1 MKFILSLFFILTTCV
16 LEAQNSLKLVM
27 DTKPVGSTIR
37 ISKYLGDMQIDLDS
51 VRYRGEA
58 EVNFTYDQRYT
69 DGVYAVDI
77 NSLESFQFVLVNQE
91 KITAH
96 IYESGTG
103 MAFKADGSKE
113 NDAFNIM
120 LNLSEVYSKSMDTLG
135 NTMNR
140 LSAFAPRHDAIID
153 SLTGVFHN
161 IADAYNHSL
170 DLLVNLFPK
179 SYTAQ
184 VLVPLDRI
192 PLRTQQADWNKT
204 FDNDAAFN
212 HVHYFNKIDFSDERI
227 ITNPF
232 LTNKIL
238 EYLYTYTE
246 RSEQGVKASIDKL
259 LGFPKLN
266 AKVQSYIIDLLIDFF
281 TEKEAPEFID
291 HLNRNYLGSCELPLS
306 KEALDKI
313 AKMSKFK
320 PGDPIPD
327 IRLPS
332 QTGHL
337 ITTSA
342 LTGQLNVLV
351 FWSTECSHC
360 LREIP
365 KLKSIYEEMN
375 GKMGVFAV
383 SLDSSNTDWIKA
395 VNDAKLKWFNVNEPL
410 GWKSEYLSTFAVTS
424 TPTFILLD
432 DNLRWIGRAGSIDGL
447 YEMVQQQLK
456 E

>member
-1 MKFILSLFFILTTCV
+1 MKIQSTLFILLITFSLQ
-16 LEAQNSLKLVM
+16 AQNSLKLVM

-37 ISKYLGDMQIDLDS
+37 LSKYIGDMQIDLDS
-51 VRYRGEA
+51 IRYRGEA
-58 EVNFTYDQRYT
+58 ELNFAYDQRFT
-69 DGVYAVDI
+69 DGVYAIDI
-77 NSLESFQFVLVNQE
+77 NTLESFQFVLVDQE
-91 KITAH
+91 KLTAH
-96 IYESGTG
+96 IYESGSG

-120 LNLSEVYSKSMDTLG
+120 LNLSEVYSKSMDTLSFA
-135 NTMNR
+135 MSK
-140 LSAFAPRHDAIID
+140 LSDFAPRHDAVTD
-153 SLTGVFHN
+153 SLTGAYHN
-161 IADAYNHSL
+161 IAVAYNHSL

-184 VLVPLDRI
+184 VLIPLDRI
-192 PLRTQQADWNKT
+192 PLRIQRPEWNKT

-212 HVHYFNKIDFSDERI
+212 HVHYFDLIDFSDERI

-238 EYLYTYTE
+238 EFLYSYTE
-246 RSEQGVKASIDKL
+246 RSEQGVKATIDKL
-259 LGFPKLN
+259 LGFPNLHP
-266 AKVQSYIIDLLIDFF
+266 KVQSYIIDLLIDFF

-291 HLNRNYLGSCELPLS
+291 HLNRNYLGSCDIPLS
-306 KEALDKI
+306 KEALEKI
-313 AKMSKFK
+313 GKMTKFK
-320 PGDPIPD
+320 PSDLVPI
-327 IRLPS
+327 IKLPS

-337 ITTSA
+337 ISNSA

-351 FWSTECSHC
+351 FWSSTCPHC

-365 KLKSIYEEMN
+365 KLKTLYDEMK
-375 GKMGVFAV
+375 GKLGVYAI
-383 SLDSSNTDWIKA
+383 SLDTSSTDWIKA
-395 VNDAKLKWFNVNEPL
+395 VNDAKLKWFNVNDAA
-410 GWKSEYLSTFAVTS
+410 GWKSEYLSAYAVTS
-424 TPTFILLD
+424 TPSFILLD